1 MKIFSSPFF
10 FSHQECQ
17 CLIRWCLSYGPEERP
32 TLEEILCH
40 PWMDGGV
47 EEEEE
52 EEEEDDDD
60 DDDDVVVVVE
70 EEVVVVLLEE
80 EEEEETVLCPDGPS
94 GPVQNQIPHQPTTT
108 LGVV

>member
-1 MKIFSSPFF
+1 MKIFSSFF
-10 FSHQECQ
+10 FSHLECQ

-52 EEEEDDDD
+52 EEDDDD
-60 DDDDVVVVVE
+60 VVVVE
-70 EEVVVVLLEE
+70 EEVVVLEDEE
-80 EEEEETVLCPDGPS
+80 EEEGEEDEDEEEEEVLCPDGPS
-94 GPVQNQIPHQPTTT
+94 GPVQNQIPHQPTAT
-108 LGVV
+108 LGVI